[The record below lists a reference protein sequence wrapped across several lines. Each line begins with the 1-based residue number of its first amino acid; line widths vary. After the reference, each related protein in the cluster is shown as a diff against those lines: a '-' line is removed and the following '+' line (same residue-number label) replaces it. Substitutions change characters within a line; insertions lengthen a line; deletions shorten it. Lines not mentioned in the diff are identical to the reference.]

1 MEKTETANRQKLTVW
16 WGKGTP
22 EGKAKSVLS
31 SELAETPSYHQQ
43 NWTQMI
49 SLLWFI

>member
-1 MEKTETANRQKLTVW
+1 MHGENRQQTKAHGVV
-16 WGKGTP
+16 GKGIP